1 MFKEDV
7 IRDVLSRQVEEGA
20 TQLQTWHLTVIEIQI
35 SFLAIFSYNSPL
47 FDSPESFR
55 IHV

>member
-1 MFKEDV
+1 VFKEDV